1 MEIAENGDRSPIAI
15 TYHLY
20 ALLLTL
26 SFYNYESAIL
36 TKPFGAFPVTD
47 YASQGSLGLTN
58 ALCLSHGANNIV
70 QDKVYLPPYS
80 ITPLTAHPYSRY
92 VCLELQL
99 AATDL
104 PHDLLSEILPCFIF
118 T

>member
-15 TYHLY
+15 THRLY
-20 ALLLTL
+20 ALLLTP
-26 SFYNYESAIL
+26 SFYNYESATL
-36 TKPFGAFPVTD
+36 TIPFGAFPATD
-47 YASQGSLGLTN
+47 YASPGSFGLTN
-58 ALCLSHGANNIV
+58 ALCLFHEANNIV

-80 ITPLTAHPYSRY
+80 TTPLTAHPYPRY

-104 PHDLLSEILPCFIF
+104 PHDLLSEILPRFIF